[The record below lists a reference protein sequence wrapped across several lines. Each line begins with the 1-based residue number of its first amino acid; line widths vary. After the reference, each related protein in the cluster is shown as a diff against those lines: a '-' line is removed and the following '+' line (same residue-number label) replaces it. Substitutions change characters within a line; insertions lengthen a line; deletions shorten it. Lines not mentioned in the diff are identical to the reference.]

1 MHRGLRRPAAG
12 AALALT
18 MVVGGLGT
26 VAANSA
32 TVSVASGVLS
42 GRVTQLDGSE
52 VGSVCVEAI
61 PVGAASGAKIPRRDF
76 IFTREETGA
85 APNFS
90 FNALAAGSYYV
101 EFSRTCA
108 PNGPRARAAAVP
120 GLFPTSYYDG
130 STSGTATIAEAVVVV
145 VSPDKP
151 ATGINVQLDVA
162 ESFNWPAALWTSPT
176 GSIAQ
181 SSPTIG
187 TYDGMTI
194 AAVGSEN
201 GLVYV
206 LNAATGKELPG
217 WPSAMAAP
225 SGERAA
231 VESSPAIAFL
241 KGKAG
246 PPSIIVGSGSTWV
259 HNSVG
264 EVEAFSITGQRE
276 WVFPVGAAP
285 GTAVGVISSP
295 AVGDVTGDG
304 QNDIVF
310 GSWDHRIYAVT
321 PSGALVPGFPFN
333 NADTIW
339 SSPALY
345 RMPGQHEADIF
356 LGSDASGLDGC
367 VGGWIG
373 DYRYQHGALIPV
385 WRDCEHQAIWSSP
398 AVGMLEGQLA
408 VVVGT
413 SFYYQPFPA
422 GTNEVIALRASNGSV
437 LPGWPAKT
445 AGPVLG
451 SPAIGK
457 IAPGVRGVVDIS
469 WMCSGPRPS
478 DCAPPN
484 GPNTSMAYAWNAD
497 GALRWSDVLLGGQSF
512 ASPVLVPLEGETS
525 SDVLVGTTNGLYPID
540 GASGRFLDHS
550 TESSAINTGCEVM
563 NAPAVAEV
571 ASSWTVIEGC
581 GGPDGRPGEMTSY
594 ALLEQPPIDPAWP
607 MFRDNLSHTGA

>member
-1 MHRGLRRPAAG
+1 
-12 AALALT
+12 
-18 MVVGGLGT
+18 VVTGLGT

-32 TVSVASGVLS
+32 TVRTASVELS

-61 PVGAASGAKIPRRDF
+61 PAGTASGAKVPRKDF
-76 IFTREETGA
+76 IFTRAETGA

-90 FNALAAGSYYV
+90 FKKLAAGSYYV

-108 PNGPRARAAAVP
+108 KNGPTARAASVP

-130 STSGTATIAEAVVVV
+130 SATGTATLAEALVVT
-145 VSPDKP
+145 VSASKP
-151 ATGINVQLDVA
+151 ATGINIQLDIA
-162 ESFNWPAALWTSPT
+162 GSFNWPAALWKSPT

-181 SSPTIG
+181 SSPTVG

-201 GLVYV
+201 GMVYV
-206 LNAATGKELPG
+206 LDAATGKELPG

-225 SGERAA
+225 PGQHAA
-231 VESSPAIAFL
+231 IESSPAIAFL
-241 KGKAG
+241 SGAQG
-246 PPSIIVGSGSTWV
+246 APSIVVGSGSTWV

-264 EVEAFSITGQRE
+264 EVEAFSITGKRE
-276 WVFPVGAAP
+276 WVFHVAAAP

-295 AVGDVTGDG
+295 AVGDVTGSG

-310 GSWDHRIYAVT
+310 GSWDHRIYALT
-321 PSGALVPGFPFN
+321 PAGKVVPGFPFN

-345 RMPGQHEADIF
+345 RMPGQHVEDIF

-367 VGGWIG
+367 TGGWIG
-373 DYRYQHGALIPV
+373 DYRYEKGSLTPV

-398 AVGMLEGQLA
+398 AVGVLEGQLA

-422 GTNEVIALRASNGSV
+422 GTDEVIALRASNGSM

-469 WMCSGPRPS
+469 WMCTGPRPT
-478 DCAPPN
+478 DCAPPAGEN
-484 GPNTSMAYAWNAD
+484 SSMAYAWN
-497 GALRWSDVLLGGQSF
+497 GNGTLRWSDKLLGAQSF

-540 GASGRFLDHS
+540 GSSGRFLDNS
-550 TESSAINTGCEVM
+550 SASSAINNGCEVL

-571 ASSWTVIEGC
+571 ANSWSIIEGC
-581 GGPDGRPGEMTSY
+581 GGPAGRPGQITSY
-594 ALLEQPPIDPAWP
+594 ALLDQPPIDPAWP
-607 MFRDNLSHTGA
+607 MFRDNLSHTGS